1 MSQARGQPAFRFGSI
16 QESGCPVPQ
25 LVAAPAA
32 KRPALIQR
40 LADLTAAMSQLHQ
53 GQNVLLVAVFPYN
66 GDPGGLAAR
75 IDLDRD
81 VSVSALPYK

>member
-1 MSQARGQPAFRFGSI
+1 MLETRCQPAFRLGSI
-16 QESGCPVPQ
+16 VESGCPVTQ
-25 LVAAPAA
+25 LVATAPAE
-32 KRPALIQR
+32 RPALLQR
-40 LADLTAAMSQLHQ
+40 LADLAAAMSQLHQ

-66 GDPGGLAAR
+66 GHPGGLAAR